1 MKKIINGTQIG
12 AYTFVAAKK
21 FELSKEEIQIFVE
34 KVREQFKDKKNIFIG
49 PFDITIL
56 IEQYPFIFE
65 NTEDWKSIRVN
76 EDLRGHGVLNAY
88 VGANLPTSIK
98 RQIKKT
104 TEELYNQEEKEE
116 PKIHR
121 KKR

>member
-21 FELSKEEIQIFVE
+21 FELSKEEMQIFVE

-76 EDLRGHGVLNAY
+76 EDLRGNGVLDAY
-88 VGANLPTSIK
+88 AGVNLPNGIK
-98 RQIKKT
+98 RMMNKT
-104 TEELYNQEEKEE
+104 ALELYKEE
-116 PKIHR
+116 VKEKPKIKR
-121 KKR
+121 KTR